1 MRERRTRGWVAA
13 CSIAVALAGAGLVLA
28 IGTPAEDEEAKRRTR
43 ETMQRMYAAVRGML
57 PLSMD
62 EARFRDPANRARVLL
77 SLQTLSENASA
88 LVEHSRTE
96 EAGFGFVGRSLV
108 LGTREIRDL
117 YERGAFEETRFLL
130 HEITEN
136 CIACHAKLPS
146 PTPDT
151 PLSRDFVD
159 QESFSGLSRLQRA
172 QLLFATRQFDAA
184 LETWEET
191 FASPE
196 ENPATMLGPLTDYL
210 VVCLRVKGNFERPGP
225 VLRGFT
231 GRPDLWRH
239 LRSDVEFWIASIPR
253 LASRGEPPT
262 LEAARTLLAE
272 AKGVIL
278 FPADRRALV
287 HYVVASGILNRYV
300 ESHAD
305 DGRDVGEA
313 YYLLGVVE
321 SRIGRAYWL
330 GQAGFYLETSIRLA
344 PGEPF
349 AEQAYGLLEEEI
361 VLEYTYNY
369 GVHIPE
375 EVAERLA
382 ELRNLIDGRAA
393 TPSP

>member
-1 MRERRTRGWVAA
+1 MSERRTGGWVAA
-13 CSIAVALAGAGLVLA
+13 VAIAVALGAASFVLG
-28 IGTPAEDEEAKRRTR
+28 IGTPAEDEAKRKTR
-43 ETMQRMYAAVRGML
+43 ETMQRMYASVRDLL

-62 EARFRDPANRARVLL
+62 EAGFRDPANRNRVRL
-77 SLQTLSENASA
+77 SLQTLSENASVLA
-88 LVEHSRTE
+88 EHSRTE
-96 EAGFGFVGRSLV
+96 EAGFAFVGRSLV
-108 LGTREIRDL
+108 HGTREIRDL
-117 YERGAFEETRFLL
+117 YDRGAFEETRFLL
-130 HEITEN
+130 QEITEN

-159 QESFSGLSRLQRA
+159 QESFSGLSRLARA
-172 QLLFATRQFDAA
+172 QILFATRQFDAA

-191 FASPE
+191 FASAE
-196 ENPATMLGPLTDYL
+196 ENPAAMLGPLTDYL
-210 VVCLRVKGNFERPGP
+210 VVCLRVKGDFERPVP
-225 VLRGFT
+225 ILLRFT
-231 GRPDLWRH
+231 RRPDLWRH

-253 LASRGEPPT
+253 LAERGEPPT
-262 LEAARTLLAE
+262 VESARTLLDE
-272 AKGVIL
+272 ARGVIL

-305 DGRDVGEA
+305 DGRDLGEA

-349 AEQAYGLLEEEI
+349 AEQAYGLLEEEV
-361 VLEYTYNY
+361 VLEYTYND

-382 ELRNLIDGRAA
+382 ELRNLIDRQTG